1 MLDVSLFCLLLSVTT
16 AHVVT
21 PEQFG
26 AVGDGKANDWAAIQK
41 TMAAC
46 TNQTYCRIDF
56 VNTYLTGPVV
66 VSTSNTTL
74 NITGNVF
81 MLPKSTYDYPSGG
94 SFMSN
99 SGPIENIHVTG
110 GGTIGNHET
119 LFTTWWLCKLT
130 GCFRP
135 HLIKFT
141 GVTGLR
147 IDNLHLR
154 NPANHFIEL
163 ESCTNVRVDKMDI
176 KAPNE
181 SPNSDGIN
189 FYGGHDQSFTNSVVH
204 NGDDCVSVV
213 PIGEFTDPC
222 INGDPAQNAC
232 RGGNVVVHNVRC
244 EGGHGIAIGGVR
256 HGTVSNVTFSNMTA
270 TGGFGNTQGL
280 YSPGGLRIKSYPK
293 YVVPF
298 F

>member
-94 SFMSN
+94 SF
-99 SGPIENIHVTG
+99 
-110 GGTIGNHET
+110 
-119 LFTTWWLCKLT
+119 
-130 GCFRP
+130 
-135 HLIKFT
+135 KF
-141 GVTGLR
+141 L
-147 IDNLHLR
+147 
-154 NPANHFIEL
+154 
-163 ESCTNVRVDKMDI
+163 
-176 KAPNE
+176 
-181 SPNSDGIN
+181 
-189 FYGGHDQSFTNSVVH
+189 
-204 NGDDCVSVV
+204 
-213 PIGEFTDPC
+213 
-222 INGDPAQNAC
+222 
-232 RGGNVVVHNVRC
+232 
-244 EGGHGIAIGGVR
+244 
-256 HGTVSNVTFSNMTA
+256 
-270 TGGFGNTQGL
+270 
-280 YSPGGLRIKSYPK
+280 
-293 YVVPF
+293 
-298 F
+298 